1 MPVAI
6 DILGAGLTSQRSRD
20 RLVQQLADLGI
31 RNTAV
36 LEAIRQVPRHLF
48 VEEALVH
55 RAYENIALPIGYKQT
70 VSQPFIVAR
79 MTEALLEGGP
89 VHTVLEV
96 GTGSGYQA
104 AVLAHLVDR
113 VYSVERIRALSRS
126 ARELLTRLRI
136 NNVSL
141 LHGDGAQGWPA
152 RAPFDGILL
161 TAAPREVPHE
171 LLTQLA
177 PGAGWSRRWKVSTG
191 ASSWCATRTPL
202 RPSYAICST
211 RSVSCRCSRGRNI
224 EDLRAALRPRDGVV
238 ASPPCHALP
247 RGTFLRRVLLLSRTA
262 RCDAG
267 AYGRGAASGAL
278 RLAALTTLFSVLG
291 GVFGYIIGALAFELV
306 SPWIIDTGHG
316 DNLELA
322 KEWFAVWGV
331 WVVLIAGFSPIPYKL
346 FTVTAG
352 ALAMPLLP
360 FVIASLLG
368 RGARFF
374 AVGLLMAWLGPHA
387 DRHLRPYMERLG
399 WLSVFLLAAAIII
412 FTLMD

>member
-6 DILGAGLTSQRSRD
+6 DILGAGLTSQRARD
-20 RLVQQLADLGI
+20 RLVKQLAELGI

-36 LEAIRQVPRHLF
+36 LEAIRKVPRHLF

-89 VHTVLEV
+89 VHAVLEV

-152 RAPFDGILL
+152 KAPFDGILL
-161 TAAPREVPHE
+161 TAAPREVPQE

-177 PGAGWSRRWKVSTG
+177 PG
-191 ASSWCATRTPL
+191 
-202 RPSYAICST
+202 
-211 RSVSCRCSRGRNI
+211 GRLVAPV
-224 EDLRAALRPRDGVV
+224 EHVDGRQQLVRYTHTAEAFVRDLLDTVCFVPM
-238 ASPPCHALP
+238 L
-247 RGTFLRRVLLLSRTA
+247 
-262 RCDAG
+262 
-267 AYGRGAASGAL
+267 SGA
-278 RLAALTTLFSVLG
+278 
-291 GVFGYIIGALAFELV
+291 E
-306 SPWIIDTGHG
+306 H
-316 DNLELA
+316 
-322 KEWFAVWGV
+322 
-331 WVVLIAGFSPIPYKL
+331 
-346 FTVTAG
+346 
-352 ALAMPLLP
+352 
-360 FVIASLLG
+360 
-368 RGARFF
+368 
-374 AVGLLMAWLGPHA
+374 
-387 DRHLRPYMERLG
+387 
-399 WLSVFLLAAAIII
+399 
-412 FTLMD
+412 